1 MRAVVAALIEQKGRL
16 LICQRR
22 AGDRF
27 AHLWE
32 FPGGKVERGETAEAA
47 LRRELLEELGVESS
61 IGSEYYRVQHQYAG
75 MHAVLKLVFFRATLA
90 AAPRNLAFERI
101 EWVLRSDLGHYE
113 FLAADRDLVA
123 HLASGSAASA

>member
-1 MRAVVAALIEQKGRL
+1 MFTVVAALIEEEGRI

-32 FPGGKVERGETAEAA
+32 FPGGKVESGETLESA

-61 IGSEYYRVQHQYAG
+61 IGPEYHRVQYQYAG
-75 MHAVLKLVFFRATLA
+75 MPAILELVFFWATLA
-90 AAPRNLAFERI
+90 APPRNLAFERI
-101 EWVLRSDLGHYE
+101 EWVLRSDLAAYE
-113 FLAADRDLVA
+113 FLPADREMVA
-123 HLASGSAASA
+123 QLASGSTASA